1 MMTAQPGVGNNDEGD
16 MMDKQV
22 ENFRMG
28 DHPGIPDEPDESWWT
43 SLLMDEPQIEEQM
56 AVIDPSDLDEK
67 CPNQTDPIVT
77 PVNWD
82 KITSLFNNDDIITLD
97 VVSFNQGG
105 VLVENADVKG
115 FVPASHLIDL
125 PVNLCDDD
133 REYYLT
139 SYLDRKI
146 SLKVIECEP
155 QKERVV
161 FSERAALAGA
171 GQRKELLHSLA
182 EGDIVSGTVTNI
194 TSFGAFV
201 DLGGIEGLIHISE
214 LSWGR
219 VQHPSTILKVG
230 ENLDTMVIKIFK
242 EQGRIA
248 LSLKRL
254 EMNPWDS
261 LSTKLSLGDIVDAEI
276 SSIEKYGAFV
286 RLDEGIE
293 GLIHV
298 SSMIFP
304 EDCRKIDDFLFE
316 GLPVKVEVVSMEPD
330 KRRLG
335 LKLES
340 Y

>member
-1 MMTAQPGVGNNDEGD
+1 MITAQPGAGNNDEGD
-16 MMDKQV
+16 VMDNQV
-22 ENFRMG
+22 ENLRM
-28 DHPGIPDEPDESWWT
+28 DDFPGVPVEPDESWWT
-43 SLLMDEPQIEEQM
+43 SVLMDEPQIEEQM
-56 AVIDPSDLDEK
+56 ADIEPCDLDEK
-67 CPNQTDPIVT
+67 CLNQTDQIVT
-77 PVNWD
+77 PVNWE
-82 KITSLFNNDDIITLD
+82 KIKSLYKNDEIISLD
-97 VVSFNQGG
+97 VVNFNQGG
-105 VLVENADVKG
+105 VLVENGDVKG

-125 PVNLCDDD
+125 PVNISDED
-133 REYYLT
+133 REFYLT

-155 QKERVV
+155 KKERVV

-171 GQRKELLHSLA
+171 GQRKELLQSLT

-194 TSFGAFV
+194 TSFGVFV
-201 DLGGIEGLIHISE
+201 DLGGVEGLIHISE

-219 VQHPSTILKVG
+219 VQHPSMILRIG
-230 ENLDTMVIKIFK
+230 EYVDTMVIEIFEK
-242 EQGRIA
+242 QGRIA

-261 LSTKLSLGDIVDAEI
+261 LSTKLSPGDIVDAEI
-276 SSIEKYGAFV
+276 SSIEKYGAFA
-286 RLDEGIE
+286 RLNEGIE

-298 SSMIFP
+298 SSMIIP
-304 EDCRKIDDFLFE
+304 EDCKKIDDFLFE
-316 GLPVKVEVVSMEPD
+316 GLPVQVGIISIDPD

>member
-1 MMTAQPGVGNNDEGD
+1 MTAQPGAGINDEGD
-16 MMDKQV
+16 VMDNQV
-22 ENFRMG
+22 ENLSVG
-28 DHPGIPDEPDESWWT
+28 DDPCMPDEPDEGWWT
-43 SLLMDEPQIEEQM
+43 SLLSDEPQIEDQRDHVELCE
-56 AVIDPSDLDEK
+56 LDENYPSK
-67 CPNQTDPIVT
+67 TEQLVT
-77 PVNWD
+77 PVNWE
-82 KITSLFNNDDIITLD
+82 KVTALFENDEIITLN
-97 VVSFNQGG
+97 VVNFNQGG
-105 VLVENADVKG
+105 VLVENSDVKG

-125 PVNLCDDD
+125 PVNICEDD

-155 QKERVV
+155 EKERVV

-171 GQRKELLHSLA
+171 GQRKELLQNLSV
-182 EGDIVSGTVTNI
+182 GDIVSGTVTNI

-201 DLGGIEGLIHISE
+201 DLGGVEGLVHISE

-219 VQHPSTILKVG
+219 VQHPSMILKVG
-230 ENLDTMVIKIFK
+230 EYVENMVIEIL
-242 EQGRIA
+242 EDQGRIA

-254 EMNPWDS
+254 VRNPWDS
-261 LSTKLSLGDIVDAEI
+261 LSTKLCPGDIVDAEI
-276 SSIEKYGAFV
+276 SCIVKYGAFA
-286 RLDEGIE
+286 RLGEGVE

-298 SSMIFP
+298 SSMTFP
-304 EDCRKIDDFLFE
+304 DDCQKIDDFLFE
-316 GLPVKVEVVSMEPD
+316 GLPVKVFVINIEPD